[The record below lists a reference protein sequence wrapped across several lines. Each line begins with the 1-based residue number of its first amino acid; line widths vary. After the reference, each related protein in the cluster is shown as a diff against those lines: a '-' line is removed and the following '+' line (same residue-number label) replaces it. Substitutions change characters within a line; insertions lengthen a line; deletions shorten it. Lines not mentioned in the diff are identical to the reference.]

1 MTLNVLNP
9 VSRKIDKAG
18 ASAARL
24 ATLEGKTIGL
34 YWNHKPGGES
44 ALARID
50 ELLKQRFKGVT
61 TRHYA
66 GSMGGAVKSA
76 TKEDVATM
84 VSECAAVVGT
94 TAD

>member
-1 MTLNVLNP
+1 MTLHVLNP
-9 VSRKIDKAG
+9 VSHKIEKAG
-18 ASAARL
+18 ASAPRL
-24 ATLEGKTIGL
+24 DALDGRTIGL

-50 ELLKQRFKGVT
+50 ELLKARFAGVT
-61 TRHYA
+61 TKYYV

-76 TKEDVATM
+76 TKEDVELMAA
-84 VSECAAVVGT
+84 ECDAVVGT